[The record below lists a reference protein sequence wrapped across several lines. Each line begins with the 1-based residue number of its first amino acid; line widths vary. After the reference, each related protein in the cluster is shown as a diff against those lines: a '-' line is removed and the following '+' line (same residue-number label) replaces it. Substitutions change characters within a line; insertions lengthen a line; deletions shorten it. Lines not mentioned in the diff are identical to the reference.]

1 MSAKKHTKTTGLKAA
16 RKPQAKPASPIKKKS
31 VKRAPAAKPGTTSR
45 APIDALVRELATLR
59 ATVEKQLVAP
69 SATSPMDEVNAIR
82 RVLTDI
88 LENRSIL
95 FLQKLASI
103 RQVVPLSS
111 RDILDR
117 IDALMEDMG
126 AITFDAERL
135 EHLDPVIHSVGREVS
150 DPQLPDGVIVET
162 LHPGCRTARGQVL
175 TKARVSINRRD

>member
-1 MSAKKHTKTTGLKAA
+1 MSAKKHTKTTAAKAV
-16 RKPQAKPASPIKKKS
+16 RKTPPKPASPQKKP
-31 VKRAPAAKPGTTSR
+31 VKRSPAPKAANTSH

-59 ATVEKQLVAP
+59 TTVEKQLVTP
-69 SATSPMDEVNAIR
+69 SVTSPMDEVNAIR
-82 RVLTDI
+82 RVLADI

-103 RQVVPLSS
+103 RQAIPLSS
-111 RDILDR
+111 KDILDR

-135 EHLDPVIHSVGREVS
+135 EHLDPVIHTVGREVN

-175 TKARVSINRRD
+175 TKARVSINRRT